1 MLEKQINDL
10 IDETINE
17 NKLQKI
23 NNIYLSKKQIDTL
36 NRYDINYKNVVDI
49 KELIFKVEDILNDS
63 FEELYDLE
71 ELSRQLSEFNYYH
84 NTRK

>member
-10 IDETINE
+10 VEETINE

-36 NRYDINYKNVVDI
+36 NRYDIDYKNVVDI
-49 KELIFKVEDILNDS
+49 KELIYIVEDILNDS
-63 FEELYDLE
+63 FEDLYDLE
-71 ELSRQLSEFNYYH
+71 ELSRELSEFNYYH

>member
-1 MLEKQINDL
+1 MLEKQINDF
-10 IDETINE
+10 IDGTIND

-23 NNIYLSKKQIDTL
+23 NNIYLSKKQIDIL
-36 NRYDINYKNVVDI
+36 NRYDIDYKNVVDI
-49 KELIFKVEDILNDS
+49 RELIFKVEDILNDS